1 MPISFRSLP
10 SVCAGTVLALSAIC
24 AAAPAM
30 AQDAARTD
38 LATRIVNLQKSQDM
52 DPLIAQLANSAT
64 QVVVSHWLPQLDK
77 LPAARQKA
85 AADQLDA
92 ELRKFN
98 ESNVRTIKER
108 NDKVALE
115 VLVPAYAERFNAD
128 ELRQLLTFMESPV
141 VKKYYAANPQM
152 ASLLAEKLVE
162 ATRSEVDAHIKDFDT
177 RAAHILGRK

>member
-1 MPISFRSLP
+1 M
-10 SVCAGTVLALSAIC
+10 
-24 AAAPAM
+24 
-30 AQDAARTD
+30 
-38 LATRIVNLQKSQDM
+38 
-52 DPLIAQLANSAT
+52 
-64 QVVVSHWLPQLDK
+64 
-77 LPAARQKA
+77 
-85 AADQLDA
+85 
-92 ELRKFN
+92 
-98 ESNVRTIKER
+98 RTIKER